1 MTTYQ
6 ELVNT
11 VIINEKN
18 QLVRY
23 DKSLEHIGTGRSA
36 FVFRIKSSNIS
47 IKVFFPI
54 YIHIAK
60 EEAEIYK
67 VLQDTPYFPSIY
79 ETGLNYL
86 VMDYI
91 DGYTLFECLTHGKVI
106 TTAHID
112 EIDHALSLASN
123 LGLNPSDIHLRNIF
137 ITSNNEIKLIDVARY
152 RQKKD
157 CQQWNNLKKAY
168 PQFYRKFFSN
178 KKIPSSILNIIA
190 FLYKKR
196 FIPLFRQ

>member
-18 QLVRY
+18 QLIQY

-67 VLQDTPYFPSIY
+67 VLQDLLI
-79 ETGLNYL
+79 
-86 VMDYI
+86 
-91 DGYTLFECLTHGKVI
+91 
-106 TTAHID
+106 
-112 EIDHALSLASN
+112 SL
-123 LGLNPSDIHLRNIF
+123 
-137 ITSNNEIKLIDVARY
+137 
-152 RQKKD
+152 
-157 CQQWNNLKKAY
+157 
-168 PQFYRKFFSN
+168 
-178 KKIPSSILNIIA
+178 
-190 FLYKKR
+190 R
-196 FIPLFRQ
+196 FMRLD